1 MADDWGFY
9 ERRTDS
15 ERLRVLVN
23 VGYKQDAPLEE
34 HSELLT
40 ITINLYAVLRDNKTK
55 KAVIRQLEH
64 TEALLERWLSS
75 TFKAIYVGRINSMNR
90 LEYFYYLPAGIYE
103 GQSLREWLRKSW
115 TFRIAEYVKSDPE
128 WSMYHELLPDK
139 LEQLYVHNAQ
149 MIYALLHKGDNIKQ
163 PRAVYHW
170 LMLRQQED
178 KTELEAALQ
187 KLGYQIEREKEG
199 ESDDTYPYPLV
210 ISRYDNVMLE
220 TINGHVRELYRLL
233 SSYEGRYDGWGS
245 AMKLSAGGR
254 VRSKVR
260 RWLQLC
266 KQFIRRF
273 LPFGR

>member
-23 VGYKQDAPLEE
+23 VGFKQDAPLEG
-34 HSELLT
+34 HSELLA

-55 KAVIRQLEH
+55 KAVIRQLEQ
-64 TEALLERWLSS
+64 TEAHLERWLSS

-90 LEYFYYLPAGIYE
+90 LEYFYYLPAGVYD
-103 GQSLREWLRKSW
+103 GQLLREWLRKNW
-115 TFRIAEYVKSDPE
+115 TFRIAEYVKPDPE

-149 MIYALLHKGDNIKQ
+149 MIYALLHKGDDIKQ

-170 LMLRQQED
+170 MMLRQEED
-178 KTELEAALQ
+178 KVELEVALQ
-187 KLGYQIEREKEG
+187 KLGYQIEHEKKG

-260 RWLQLC
+260 RSLLAVKQLISRL
-266 KQFIRRF
+266 FT
-273 LPFGR
+273 FGR